1 VAVLNFPDVEMLVVD
16 FLKNRTELA
25 GTTVDNRPPSG
36 FDGTQQVVLVSRTGG
51 TWIDDLYLDHPI
63 VDLEVYA
70 AGKTTA
76 HTISLAAR
84 ACVHELQGTAYGT
97 AIVTDVSEA
106 EGPRWY
112 PDYNRP
118 ASNRYLTRLQLSIR
132 PA

>member
-1 VAVLNFPDVEMLVVD
+1 MSVLNFPDVERLVVD
-16 FLKNRTELA
+16 FLKNRAELA

-36 FDGTQQVVLVSRTGG
+36 FDGTQRVVLVSRTGG

-70 AGKTTA
+70 ADKTTA

-84 ACVHELQGTAYGT
+84 ACAHELQGTVYGT
-97 AIVTDVSEA
+97 AAVTDVAEV

-118 ASNRYLTRLQLSIR
+118 AASRYLTRLQLSIR